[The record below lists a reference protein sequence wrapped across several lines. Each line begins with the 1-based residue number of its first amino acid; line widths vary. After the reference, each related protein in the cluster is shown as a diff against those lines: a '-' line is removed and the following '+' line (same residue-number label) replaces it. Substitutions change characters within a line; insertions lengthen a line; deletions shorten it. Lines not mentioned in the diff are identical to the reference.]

1 MSPFLLVI
9 YLVVGNSY
17 MMNKSLEALTSEY
30 YKQKD
35 EIKTRMSPFF
45 QHCII
50 VLISFWPLDPSAKK

>member
-45 QHCII
+45 NTAS
-50 VLISFWPLDPSAKK
+50 LS